1 MHVTINKGLL
11 NKPRARRVS
20 NGILPEGTFGASLL
34 VPHLSNYLIVKSL
47 TPRASIYWAELSNIM
62 SFAEHCLGFTT

>member
-11 NKPRARRVS
+11 NKPRARQFS
-20 NGILPEGTFGASLL
+20 SGILPEGTFGANPL

-47 TPRASIYWAELSNIM
+47 TPRASIYWAELSYIM